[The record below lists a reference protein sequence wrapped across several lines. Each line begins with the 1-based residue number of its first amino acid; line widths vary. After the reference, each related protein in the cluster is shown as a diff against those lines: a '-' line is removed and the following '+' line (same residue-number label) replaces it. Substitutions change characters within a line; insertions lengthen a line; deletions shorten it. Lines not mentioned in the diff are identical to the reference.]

1 MVVEELLE
9 GEEVSVSAVFY
20 FIIFFLISHAHHFCA
35 CVYLLN
41 TLTFL
46 QCLCFSD
53 GSTVAAMPPA
63 QDHKRL
69 LDGDQ
74 GPNTGGMGAYCPT
87 PQVNRGLYAL
97 IFI

>member
-9 GEEVSVSAVFY
+9 GEEVSVSAVF
-20 FIIFFLISHAHHFCA
+20 FDQTHFLKPEF
-35 CVYLLN
+35 YLIN
-41 TLTFL
+41 TLSFL

-87 PQVNRGLYAL
+87 PQVSRGL
-97 IFI
+97 FI

>member
-9 GEEVSVSAVFY
+9 GEEVSVSAVICDH
-20 FIIFFLISHAHHFCA
+20 IIYCFLQHF
-35 CVYLLN
+35 YLL
-41 TLTFL
+41 TALFPPH

-63 QDHKRL
+63 QDHKRQ

-87 PQVNRGLYAL
+87 PQVIRGL
-97 IFI
+97 